1 MKHYRPRVPQSRSPP
16 IAIPPF
22 HAVPVRIRADG
33 WTPLRQA
40 EFIGHLAAKRSV
52 AAAAREVSMARE
64 TAYRLRER
72 PGAEGFAAAWDVAL
86 ARPGSEAGRARLLA
100 ALMAAREA
108 LKPSRKV
115 TVEQLKWRVETGLWQ
130 VFLRGGCYAGVRRNP
145 DNSALLALLARTRRA
160 ECAT

>member
-1 MKHYRPRVPQSRSPP
+1 MKHYLPRTPQVRTPP

-40 EFIGHLAAKRSV
+40 EFIGHLAATRSI
-52 AAAAREVSMARE
+52 AAAARKASMARE
-64 TAYRLRER
+64 TAYRLRDR

-86 ARPGSEAGRARLLA
+86 ARPGSEAGRAQLLA
-100 ALMAAREA
+100 ALRAARDA
-108 LKPSRKV
+108 VKPSRKV
-115 TVEQLKWRVETGLWQ
+115 TVEQLTWRVETGLWQ
-130 VFLRGGCYAGVRRNP
+130 VFLQCGRYAGVRRNP

-160 ECAT
+160 QVAE